1 MIRIKNIKAN
11 KEAYINTE
19 KSVYNEIVTWIKTN
33 INEQTKSKAK
43 IIQQKLLDFFAQT
56 KKPTTIQVNNLLTL
70 LKSKYL
76 KSYPAITLW
85 FDVVNSIDNDKTL
98 YFNVFL
104 NLGEYYNRQLIQENC
119 HPNIDRKPVI
129 LDIEITDLELSNIIK
144 ETTLKKGKFEEI

>member
-1 MIRIKNIKAN
+1 MRIKNEKAN
-11 KEAYINTE
+11 KTRYINTE
-19 KSVYNEIVTWIKTN
+19 KTVYNEIVTWIKAN
-33 INEQTKSKAK
+33 ITEQTKSKAK

-76 KSYPAITLW
+76 SNYPSITLNHN
-85 FDVVNSIDNDKTL
+85 VINSIDNDKTL

-119 HPNIDRKPVI
+119 HPNIDGKPVI

-144 ETTLKKGKFEEI
+144 ELTLKKGNFEEI

>member
-43 IIQQKLLDFFAQT
+43 IIQQKLLDFFTQT

-76 KSYPAITLW
+76 PNYPITLYSE
-85 FDVVNSIDNDKTL
+85 VVNSIDNDKTL

-104 NLGEYYNRQLIQENC
+104 NLGGYYNRQLIQENC
-119 HPNIDRKPVI
+119 HPNIDGKPVI

-144 ETTLKKGKFEEI
+144 EITLKKGKFEEI